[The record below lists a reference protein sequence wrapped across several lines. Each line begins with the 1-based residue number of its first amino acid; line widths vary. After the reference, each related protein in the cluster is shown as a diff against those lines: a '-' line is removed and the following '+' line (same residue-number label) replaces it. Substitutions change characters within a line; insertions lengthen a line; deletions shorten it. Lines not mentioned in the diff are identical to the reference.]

1 MPNRRSFLKTTS
13 QAASAV
19 ALTSPAVA
27 QKNSDLKSTEQATFR
42 NQLQQCLGGAWPD
55 PIDLNVTIL
64 NSEIVDDITRITLTY
79 ELEPGDHCPAIF
91 LIPNQVDASHPAPAI
106 AI

>member
-13 QAASAV
+13 LAASAV

-27 QKNSDLKSTEQATFR
+27 QKNSGLKSTEQATFR

-79 ELEPGDHCPAIF
+79 ELEPGDRS
-91 LIPNQVDASHPAPAI
+91 V
-106 AI
+106 